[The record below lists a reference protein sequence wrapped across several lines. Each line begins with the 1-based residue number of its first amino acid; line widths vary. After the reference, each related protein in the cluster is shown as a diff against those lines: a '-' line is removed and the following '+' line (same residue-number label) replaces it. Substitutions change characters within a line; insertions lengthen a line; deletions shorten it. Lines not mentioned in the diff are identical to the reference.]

1 MGTDNAGEDIDDNE
15 EEEDEGLP
23 DDNDDHEG
31 DSIGGESNNNENE
44 HIGDEDLGED
54 QYEKTQDLLV
64 PKKKKID
71 LGDQGNLKYD
81 LNDFDDDMLVR
92 HKKQKD
98 VQFP

>member
-1 MGTDNAGEDIDDNE
+1 MGDQVATLTGHYWQSWQVAAD
-15 EEEDEGLP
+15 
-23 DDNDDHEG
+23 
-31 DSIGGESNNNENE
+31 NNENE

-54 QYEKTQDLLV
+54 KYEKTQDLLV
-64 PKKKKID
+64 PKKKKTD

>member
-1 MGTDNAGEDIDDNE
+1 MKLRKDKRDS
-15 EEEDEGLP
+15 LP
-23 DDNDDHEG
+23 NQY
-31 DSIGGESNNNENE
+31 S
-44 HIGDEDLGED
+44 DEDLGED

-64 PKKKKID
+64 PKKKKTD